1 MKVFH
6 GRTEGGLSEQRG
18 ATFTGTVW
26 ADPVMP
32 STDNVSINNVFF
44 SPGGRTNWH
53 THELG
58 QVLNVS
64 AGCGWICRDGEAPQQ
79 IRAGDVVWIGPGE
92 RHWHGAAAGSY
103 MMHMA
108 TSLGKASWA
117 EPVSDKDYPGSNG

>member
-6 GRTEGGLSEQRG
+6 GRIEGGLSEQRG

-32 STDNVSINNVFF
+32 STQNVGINNVFF
-44 SPGGRTNWH
+44 SPGARTNWH
-53 THELG
+53 CHELG
-58 QVLNVS
+58 QVLNVL
-64 AGCGWICRDGEAPQQ
+64 AGCGWVCLDGEAPQQ
-79 IRAGDVVWIGPGE
+79 IKAGDVVWIGPGE

-108 TSLGKASWA
+108 ISLGKATWV
-117 EPVSDKDYPGSNG
+117 EPVSDKDYPASNG